1 MMDIIMNYVKPELVI
16 LAVVLYL
23 IGIAFKKAEL
33 VKDKYIPAVLGLVGI
48 VFAAMYVFATS
59 RFDGASTILMAIF
72 TSVMQGVLCAGL
84 STYVNQLIKQSK
96 KDE

>member
-1 MMDIIMNYVKPELVI
+1 MMEALMNYVKPELVV
-16 LAVVLYL
+16 LAFVLYF
-23 IGIAFKKAEL
+23 IGVWIKKTEL

-48 VFAAMYVFATS
+48 VFSAMYVFATS

>member
-1 MMDIIMNYVKPELVI
+1 MMEVLMEYVKPELVI

-23 IGIAFKKAEL
+23 IGIAFKKAGL
-33 VKDKYIPAVLGLVGI
+33 VKDKYIPAVLGLLGI

-59 RFDGASTILMAIF
+59 RFAGAATILMAIF

-84 STYVNQLIKQSK
+84 STYVNQMIKQLGKS
-96 KDE
+96 E

>member
-23 IGIAFKKAEL
+23 IGVAFKKAEL
-33 VKDKYIPAVLGLVGI
+33 VKDKYIPAVLGLLGI

-59 RFDGASTILMAIF
+59 RFAGAATILMAIF